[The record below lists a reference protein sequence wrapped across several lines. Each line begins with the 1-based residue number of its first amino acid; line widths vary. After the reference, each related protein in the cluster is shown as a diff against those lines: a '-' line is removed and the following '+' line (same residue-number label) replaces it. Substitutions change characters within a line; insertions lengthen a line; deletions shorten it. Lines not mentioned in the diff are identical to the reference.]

1 MKVGRVLMMWLELI
15 LQSSLATEK
24 HVTVNQMQDWHGIFT
39 AEVRVDFLF
48 SFLRLK
54 GENQQLIDYRKKLDE
69 LRCWLENAENALDTR
84 FTFNHEENLREL
96 QVRSVCVCV
105 CMHVCFMQSSRTC
118 LSERG
123 IFTV

>member
-1 MKVGRVLMMWLELI
+1 
-15 LQSSLATEK
+15 
-24 HVTVNQMQDWHGIFT
+24 MQDWHAIFT
-39 AEVRVDFLF
+39 AEVHMDFLF

-105 CMHVCFMQSSRTC
+105 CMCVSCKVSGRVFWRGEFSQCNLPKKYYGHVKV
-118 LSERG
+118 L
-123 IFTV
+123 